1 MTTPI
6 RQIFLS
12 MLAHT
17 FVYGFVNS
25 VILVLVALGFNLT
38 FGISGVANFA
48 YGALYIMGALL
59 CWVFFNAIGLPYFLA
74 VIFAT
79 AVTAVAGALMYRFVL
94 LRIRGMVLSEI
105 IATFGIGLALLE
117 LFKYMGFIGFEYSLP
132 VIIDTSID
140 IGPVVIDIQR
150 LFIVMIGIAMAAFL
164 WFFTHHTRT
173 GLRFR
178 AIAQDE
184 RTALSLG
191 INSDR
196 VAMLS
201 VSFGAAYAAVAA
213 IVILP
218 LGTINVEQGYS
229 VLINAL
235 AVCIV
240 GGLGSTGGLVLASF
254 LIGYGQTFT
263 VTYLESHWVMLVPLI
278 AILAILVIRPS
289 GLFGEQKEL
298 EERI

>member
-1 MTTPI
+1 
-6 RQIFLS
+6 

-17 FVYGFVNS
+17 FIYGFVNS

-48 YGALYIMGALL
+48 YGALYIMSALL
-59 CWVFFNAIGLPYFLA
+59 CWVFFNAIGLPYILA

-79 AVTAVAGALMYRFVL
+79 SVTAVAGALMYRFVL

-140 IGPVVIDIQR
+140 IGPVVLDIQR
-150 LFIVMIGIAMAAFL
+150 LFIVLIGIAMAAFL

-201 VSFGAAYAAVAA
+201 VS
-213 IVILP
+213 
-218 LGTINVEQGYS
+218 
-229 VLINAL
+229 
-235 AVCIV
+235 
-240 GGLGSTGGLVLASF
+240 
-254 LIGYGQTFT
+254 
-263 VTYLESHWVMLVPLI
+263 
-278 AILAILVIRPS
+278 
-289 GLFGEQKEL
+289 
-298 EERI
+298 